1 MSNITL
7 KMDPIDKILL
17 KRALGKNGKAAH
29 FLASEVKRLSDPY
42 VPKRSGILK
51 GTAVITHTVLFLVEM
66 RHFQPLVCHLFVL
79 KITEIGLKS
88 LQLHC
93 SKTPQNRAFSHFTK
107 DRIRC
112 AD

>member
-51 GTAVITHTVLFLVEM
+51 GTA
-66 RHFQPLVCHLFVL
+66 
-79 KITEIGLKS
+79 S
-88 LQLHC
+88 
-93 SKTPQNRAFSHFTK
+93 FT
-107 DRIRC
+107 
-112 AD
+112 

>member
-51 GTAVITHTVLFLVEM
+51 GTAVVTDSAVPAASGTS
-66 RHFQPLVCHLFVL
+66 
-79 KITEIGLKS
+79 T
-88 LQLHC
+88 
-93 SKTPQNRAFSHFTK
+93 RAAKVTAAPAGVSECG
-107 DRIRC
+107 RIAAKRS
-112 AD
+112 

>member
-51 GTAVITHTVLFLVEM
+51 GTAVVTDSAVIYD
-66 RHFQPLVCHLFVL
+66 QPYARRQWYEHQ
-79 KITEIGLKS
+79 G
-88 LQLHC
+88 
-93 SKTPQNRAFSHFTK
+93 R
-107 DRIRC
+107 RR
-112 AD
+112 

>member
-51 GTAVITHTVLFLVEM
+51 GTAVVTDSAVIYESALCPAASGTST
-66 RHFQPLVCHLFVL
+66 
-79 KITEIGLKS
+79 
-88 LQLHC
+88 
-93 SKTPQNRAFSHFTK
+93 RAVKVTAAPAGVSECG
-107 DRIRC
+107 RIAAKRS
-112 AD
+112 